1 MTNNLSAFYHLPISN
16 SSLTYQS
23 QLIDKLK
30 NGMSELENILD
41 DALAEFDK
49 DEEEVKISTEPNDT
63 NKTTSDPP
71 LPDFNEFVKVS

>member
-1 MTNNLSAFYHLPISN
+1 
-16 SSLTYQS
+16 
-23 QLIDKLK
+23 
-30 NGMSELENILD
+30 MSELENILD

-49 DEEEVKISTEPNDT
+49 DEEGVKSSTKPNDT